1 MKLSWEKIVEK
12 IEKLEDEQDMRVKIP
27 ETFGGGVAIIKLNPK
42 QQIKGIKKYVLN
54 IRKGEENAVQA
65 SPYWSSNKPKDLAK
79 WVADR
84 LCDLIG

>member
-42 QQIKGIKKYVLN
+42 QQINKEICVKY
-54 IRKGEENAVQA
+54 
-65 SPYWSSNKPKDLAK
+65 
-79 WVADR
+79 
-84 LCDLIG
+84 